1 MKIDKNKVRSFR
13 IGLVV
18 FLSMGSIISAPVRVT
33 TAAPVPSQS
42 GLITLA
48 AQPVPF
54 QPVAQ
59 QPVAAPQSVTAQS
72 VGLSQVPYQVS
83 SGPVSD
89 ELFLQ
94 NTANKLISEKLNG
107 LKVKLERYKKYIVS
121 NANELA
127 PKIKK
132 LFGV

>member
-33 TAAPVPSQS
+33 TAAPVSSQS
-42 GLITLA
+42 GIITLA

-54 QPVAQ
+54 QQVAQ

-94 NTANKLISEKLNG
+94 NTANKLIAEKLNG

-121 NANELA
+121 NANELG